1 MFVPCDVI
9 NTKPTSTLCICCN
22 ISTHHLLTFFSFT
35 QVNYLLMVAL
45 ASGELCIYRDLS
57 MIHSFKVDAPVAA
70 LCYGTYGR
78 EENALIAVHGQVCES
93 GVYLCVFC
101 ILFVGKV

>member
-1 MFVPCDVI
+1 MEVGVGAIHYYPRMRTDMRKMFKKILTI
-9 NTKPTSTLCICCN
+9 NI
-22 ISTHHLLTFFSFT
+22 LLLLI

-78 EENALIAVHGQVCES
+78 EENALIAVHGQVS
-93 GVYLCVFC
+93 A
-101 ILFVGKV
+101 IK